1 MPSSL
6 SPPPPPADAA
16 VASSAKDAPAPELKR
31 ELGLWDLTAVGVG
44 GIVGAGVYVLSG
56 QAAALFAGPA
66 VVLSFVLSGVACGFS
81 ALCYAELAS
90 IVTSSAGSAYAF
102 ATAILGPEIG
112 WLIGWDLLLEYLF
125 GAATVAVG
133 WSSYVQSLLKD
144 GGVVLPLAI
153 AGSPWAYDPLTDAW
167 SSSGSVFNLPAATVC
182 LLLTWLLVRGV
193 RESAR
198 LNNAVVVLK
207 IGVLVLFVCVGASY
221 VKPANWQPFVPPEEG
236 PGRFGVGGVLRG
248 SAVIFFAY
256 IGFDAISTAAAEAR
270 DPQRTVPL
278 ATLLSLAIST
288 ALYIA
293 VALVMTGMVSYKRLD
308 VPDPIAV
315 ALDSVGGDS
324 LRWVRPVVKVGAILG
339 LTSVVMVQMLGQAR
353 VLFAMAEDGLLP
365 PALARVHPTFRT
377 PHVATALTGACAA
390 LISGLFPLEVLG
402 ELVSIGTLLAFCVV
416 CAATAVLRRTQPL
429 LRRPF
434 RAPLSDPSAPV
445 VPVMGVLLSFINM
458 CALPASTWLRLF
470 IWLVIGACV
479 YFGYSKQRQKPY
491 AVRRA
496 RLLGAEPG
504 SPEASAAALAQ
515 AQAQAHA
522 AGSEDA
528 DVALGGADSLS
539 ASAQL
544 GPPLTFMV
552 SPLAAAAAATAAAQP
567 SRQERVDAQLA
578 AAPATAAR

>member
-1 MPSSL
+1 MTSSSSF
-6 SPPPPPADAA
+6 SPPPPDAGAAAAKDAPPPADA
-16 VASSAKDAPAPELKR
+16 LKR

-153 AGSPWAYDPLTDAW
+153 AGSPWAYDPLADAW
-167 SSSGSVFNLPAATVC
+167 SRSGSVFNLPAALVC

-193 RESAR
+193 RESAQ
-198 LNNAVVVLK
+198 LNNIVVVLK
-207 IGVLVLFVCVGASY
+207 IGVLLLFVCVGAGY
-221 VKPANWQPFVPPEEG
+221 VKPANWEPFVPPEEG
-236 PGRFGVGGVLRG
+236 PGRFGASGVLRG

-278 ATLLSLAIST
+278 ATLLSLGIST

-293 VALVMTGMVSYKRLD
+293 VALVMTGMVSYKLLD

-315 ALDSVGGDS
+315 ALDSVGGES

-377 PHVATALTGACAA
+377 PHVATALTGGCAA

-416 CAATAVLRRTQPL
+416 CAATAVLRRTQPQ

-434 RAPLSDPSAPV
+434 RAPLSDPRAPV
-445 VPVMGVLLSFINM
+445 VPALGVLLSFVNM

-470 IWLVIGACV
+470 VWILVGALV
-479 YFGYSKQRQKPY
+479 YFGYSRHRAKPY
-491 AVRRA
+491 AARRA
-496 RLLGAEPG
+496 RLLGFSLEAG
-504 SPEASAAALAQ
+504 SPDAAAGGGASP
-515 AQAQAHA
+515 A
-522 AGSEDA
+522 ASEAA
-528 DVALGGADSLS
+528 DVGLGGADSL
-539 ASAQL
+539 AL
-544 GPPLTFMV
+544 GPPLTFMI
-552 SPLAAAAAATAAAQP
+552 SPLAAAGAASAASAAAAVAAAQPP
-567 SRQERVDAQLA
+567 SRQERVDAQLSA
-578 AAPATAAR
+578 AAAR